1 MKVMIKP
8 AMARPLGVRN
18 TPITENIKPKTHRI
32 QPSTGTQPRNNPNK
46 AIPDLL
52 ATASSSTCLICDDSR
67 LRSNGLPSVWL
78 NLIHNC
84 YN

>member
-8 AMARPLGVRN
+8 AIARPLGVRN

-46 AIPDLL
+46 ASTKPATPFHLFWELL
-52 ATASSSTCLICDDSR
+52 GPLD
-67 LRSNGLPSVWL
+67 
-78 NLIHNC
+78 
-84 YN
+84 